1 MSDYR
6 KIWIWDIRFYIVRET
21 ELEML
26 VAARMS
32 LIPVGVVARMASNGW
47 GVLWIELPAGFHR
60 QEQPDALIFS
70 GQEIGSE
77 AAAGIAPD
85 EDG

>member
-6 KIWIWDIRFYIVRET
+6 KIWIWGIRFYIVRET
-21 ELEML
+21 EHEML

-32 LIPVGVVARMASNGW
+32 LIPIGVVAGRAGNGW
-47 GVLWIELPAGFHR
+47 GVLWLELPAGLERH
-60 QEQPDALIFS
+60 EQPEVSD
-70 GQEIGSE
+70 QESGSE
-77 AAAGIAPD
+77 LPGMPPD

>member
-1 MSDYR
+1 VSSYR
-6 KIWIWDIRFYIVRET
+6 KIEIWGVRFFVIKET
-21 ELEML
+21 EFEIL

-32 LIPVGVVARMASNGW
+32 LIPIGVVAGRAGNGW
-47 GVLWIELPAGFHR
+47 GVLWLELPAGFHR
-60 QEQPDALIFS
+60 PEQPEEILFS

-77 AAAGIAPD
+77 AAAGMPPD